1 MEHIAVFGNGF
12 AATNYFVVRSSHSQ
26 GHPYVH
32 LPLEPTLPS
41 AFNMYEDKLG
51 VPAAAQLYCSYNDT
65 YVIHYDFSEIDK
77 TTAVK
82 EFSAYAAT
90 SARPVSKS
98 GSGPVRRSRPSSS
111 PKRRILFLAPRVKD
125 YLYGITSTASE
136 ASQGCVAG
144 DFEAEDVL
152 SMYHLVNWSKENG
165 GAGITP
171 GFGKWKNVKSIFPI
185 HNEPVNKAL
194 LKHLSKRFYLN
205 TEDLDRIRD
214 LFGSK
219 VAFYFAYMQA
229 YLCFLSFSAATGALA
244 WAFLPTYSLVYA
256 IITLFGCTV
265 FLEYWKIRQA
275 DLSMRWDVKGVGA
288 LKVNQPKF
296 RYEKIIVDAAGR
308 TKHYFP
314 KWKSISRQLLQIPF
328 FVAALLTLGA
338 IITSVF
344 AVEIVISEAYG
355 GPYKWYL
362 EYMPTLLLAASL
374 PYINS
379 YLEDV
384 AASLTDY
391 ENHRTFD
398 YYEMSLT
405 QKVFGLSFVANYLPI
420 LLNAFVYI
428 PLSDVIVPQIKA
440 FLGGVFGQGLSRHL
454 DSGSFRRDSD
464 RLRNELIALTVTGQ
478 LSDMAQELVLPYV
491 MHRVRSWYR
500 AYRSYHSQRRSS
512 LESLAPDDPSENALL
527 QSVQLQASLPPYNVQ
542 DDISE
547 MVIQFGYLALFS
559 PVWPLVSIGF
569 FVNNWIELRSDFFK
583 ICVEHRRPHPVRTDG
598 LGPWVGW
605 LDTLVWLGSI
615 STAAV
620 VHVFGTEAGSGNTL
634 LGHAFGHVSWWSL
647 PVTIW
652 LSEHTF
658 LVWRSAVQFVLQ
670 RIGSDQMRRER
681 IEQYTLRKKYLEDLD
696 AAAGAPREAHGDDH
710 GVERR
715 KSTPYPCFLG
725 TKKAERERSEEIG
738 IRLIKALKQD

>member
-1 MEHIAVFGNGF
+1 MSL
-12 AATNYFVVRSSHSQ
+12 T
-26 GHPYVH
+26 PD
-32 LPLEPTLPS
+32 
-41 AFNMYEDKLG
+41 EDKLA
-51 VPAAAQLYCSYNDT
+51 VPAAAQLYRSYNDT
-65 YVIHYDFSEIDK
+65 YVIHYDFSETDE

-82 EFSAYAAT
+82 EFQCLCRDLREAGLQIEVRLGLAQSLLVFAKAPNDLLGSTVY
-90 SARPVSKS
+90 KS
-98 GSGPVRRSRPSSS
+98 
-111 PKRRILFLAPRVKD
+111 RVKD
-125 YLYGITSTASE
+125 YLYGITNTASE
-136 ASQGCVAG
+136 GSHGCVPG
-144 DFEAEDVL
+144 CFEAEDAL

-194 LKHLSKRFYLN
+194 LKHLSKRFFLT

-219 VAFYFAYMQA
+219 VAFYFAYMQT
-229 YLCFLSFSAATGALA
+229 YLRFLSFSAVTGVFA
-244 WAFLPTYSLVYA
+244 WAFLPKYSLVYA

-296 RYEKIIVDAAGR
+296 QCEKIIVDAAGR

-328 FVAALLTLGA
+328 FVAALLALGA
-338 IITSVF
+338 IITCVF
-344 AVEIVISEAYG
+344 AVEIVISETYG
-355 GPYKWYL
+355 RPYKWCL
-362 EYMPTLLLAASL
+362 EYLPTLLLAASL
-374 PYINS
+374 PYISS

-384 AASLTDY
+384 AAMLTDY
-391 ENHRTFD
+391 ENHRTYD

-405 QKVFGLSFVANYLPI
+405 QKIFGLSFVANYFPI
-420 LLNAFVYI
+420 LLTAFVYI
-428 PLSDVIVPQIKA
+428 PLSDVIVPQIKS
-440 FLGGVFGQGLSRHL
+440 FLCRVFGQGLSRHL
-454 DSGSFRRDSD
+454 DGGSFQRDSD
-464 RLRNELIALTVTGQ
+464 RLRNELIALTITGQ
-478 LSDMAQELVLPYV
+478 LSDMAQEFVLPYA
-491 MHRVRSWYR
+491 MHRLRSWYHAHR
-500 AYRSYHSQRRSS
+500 SYRSQQSS
-512 LESLAPDDPSENALL
+512 LESLTPDNPSEKALL
-527 QSVQLQASLPPYNVQ
+527 QSVQRQASLPPYNVQ

-559 PVWPLVSIGF
+559 PVWPLVSVGF

-583 ICVEHRRPHPVRTDG
+583 ICVDHRRPHPVRTDG
-598 LGPWVGW
+598 LGPWIGW
-605 LDTLVWLGSI
+605 LDTLAWLGSI

-620 VHVFGTEAGSGNTL
+620 VHVFGTEAGNSNTL

-652 LSEHTF
+652 LSEHIF
-658 LVWRSAVQFVLQ
+658 LAWRSAVQFVLQ

-681 IEQYTLRKKYLEDLD
+681 IERYARRKKYLEDMD
-696 AAAGAPREAHGDDH
+696 AAANAGGGAHGEDH
-710 GVERR
+710 GNKRG
-715 KSTPYPCFLG
+715 KSIPDMLNTGFSG
-725 TKKAERERSEEIG
+725 TRNAEMGRSEEVG
-738 IRLIKALKQD
+738 IRLIKTLKQD